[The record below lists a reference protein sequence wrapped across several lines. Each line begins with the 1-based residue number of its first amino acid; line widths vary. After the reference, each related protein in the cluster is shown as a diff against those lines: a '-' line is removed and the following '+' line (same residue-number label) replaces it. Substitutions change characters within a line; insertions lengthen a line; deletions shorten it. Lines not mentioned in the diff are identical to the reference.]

1 MPKTTANPTFDPTAA
16 FAAFALPT
24 FDAEALVAAQRRN
37 VAAVTAANKLAADGV
52 KAFATRQT
60 EIVQGAIDAYAGAV
74 RELMTFGDPQ
84 AGAVKQAEFIKAT
97 FETSAANMR
106 ELGDIAAKTQAKT
119 LDVLNK
125 RVVEG
130 LGEVQAHAAKV

>member
-1 MPKTTANPTFDPTAA
+1 M
-16 FAAFALPT
+16 
-24 FDAEALVAAQRRN
+24 
-37 VAAVTAANKLAADGV
+37 
-52 KAFATRQT
+52 
-60 EIVQGAIDAYAGAV
+60 QGAIDAYAAAV
-74 RELMTFGDPQ
+74 RELMTVGDPQ
-84 AGAVKQAEFIKAT
+84 HGAMKQAEFAKAT

-130 LGEVQAHAAKV
+130 LGEIQAFAAKA